1 MKVSVIKEARDIITI
16 KVDEMF
22 NSLLTFEMAIID
34 KSKKRN
40 KSVVFKADIEDDDD
54 KQVKEDINDNLSE
67 SICTTCK
74 DI

>member
-54 KQVKEDINDNLSE
+54 K
-67 SICTTCK
+67 
-74 DI
+74 